1 MQIKLLDDHATIP
14 TRGSEQA
21 AGYDLYSTDNAVIKS
36 GTIAKLGTGIAMCI
50 PDGYVGLIWERSK
63 LASRYGIQVMGGVI
77 DSDYRGEVMISVMNN
92 GNDFEVKRYDK
103 IAQLIIQPVVT
114 TDIMV
119 VSELPDTERG
129 IDGINSLEL
138 RLK

>member
-1 MQIKLLDDHATIP
+1 MQIKLLNDHAIIP
-14 TRGSEQA
+14 TRGSKQA
-21 AGYDLYSTDNAVIKS
+21 AGYDLYSTDNALIKS
-36 GTIAKLGTGIAMCI
+36 GGIAKLGTGIAICI

-63 LASRYGIQVMGGVI
+63 LASRYGIQIMGGVI

-92 GNDFEVKRYDK
+92 GDDFEVRRYDK

-114 TDIMV
+114 TEVMV
-119 VSELPDTERG
+119 VSDLPSTERG
-129 IDGINSLEL
+129 SDGINSLEL